1 MSEENSKPAEDQAT
15 AGQGSEAQ
23 KPNDKPQ
30 PHFGLQRLY
39 LKDVSFEAPQG
50 VKAFAQDWKPEV
62 NQEMTT
68 AVNKLDENNFECELT
83 LTVTVKLADKVAFL
97 VEVKQAGLFGVSGM
111 GEQQTA
117 HAMSTAAPEMLFP
130 YAREVIDS
138 VVTKGSFPALMLPPV
153 NFNAMF
159 AQAMQ
164 QQQQKAAAAQQSPE
178 SVQ

>member
-15 AGQGSEAQ
+15 EGQETKA
-23 KPNDKPQ
+23 PEQ

-39 LKDVSFEAPQG
+39 LKDVSFEAPLG
-50 VKAFAQDWKPEV
+50 VKAFAQEWKPSV
-62 NQEMTT
+62 NQEMAT
-68 AVNKLDENNFECELT
+68 AVNKLDENNYECELT
-83 LTVTVKLADKVAFL
+83 LTVTVKLEDKVAFL
-97 VEVKQAGLFGVSGM
+97 VEVKQAGLFAIAGM
-111 GEQQTA
+111 PEQQAA

-159 AQAMQ
+159 AQAVQEQ
-164 QQQQKAAAAQQSPE
+164 QKKAAAAAAKE
-178 SVQ
+178 AGTETVQ